1 MSNRPDRPSDPAPR
15 PTPAEYRDVVRAHL
29 APLFERAA
37 QATRLPLVACPDAVL
52 AEDLRAAVDLPLFV
66 NSQMDGYAM
75 RSADVAGAS
84 AQAPA
89 RLRVVGAVHAGEG
102 PGPGVDDDE
111 ACKIMTGAPVPEG
124 ADCVVPV
131 EDTELEAGGGTEG
144 LRGGAVGLDGG
155 SVGLHGGATVLV
167 RAPRAAGDFVRRPG
181 DDVRAGDVVIPAG
194 VRLQARHLAAAASL
208 GESGLVVRPK
218 PQVAVIA
225 TGSELVAPGQPLG
238 PGQIW
243 ESNSLT
249 LAAALRASGCEVTA
263 TLTCG
268 DDREDFAA
276 ALDAAVK
283 DADLVVTVGAVSM
296 GDAEVVRQVLEPRE
310 GSRFAPIAMQPGGPQ
325 GMSSWR
331 ETPVVCLPGNPV
343 SALVSFEVLLRPVI
357 LEVVGWQ
364 PVRPLRAVLS
374 RDVTSPAGKVQYLRA
389 ELGYP
394 DADSADSVTG
404 SVTGSDSDSD
414 SSANALPSPSSSAS
428 ALPSASSGASSSAS
442 ALPAATPVS
451 GPGSHLVA
459 SMARAD
465 ALIEIPADI
474 TELAAGT
481 EVDALPL

>member
-1 MSNRPDRPSDPAPR
+1 MASSPNAPDR
-15 PTPAEYRDVVRAHL
+15 PTPAAYRDVVRARL

-52 AEDLRAAVDLPLFV
+52 AEDLQAAVDLPLFV
-66 NSQMDGYAM
+66 NSQMDGYAV

-89 RLRVVGAVHAGEG
+89 RLRVVGAVHAGDG
-102 PGPGVDDDE
+102 PGSGVDDDE
-111 ACKIMTGAPVPEG
+111 ACKIMTGAPLPEG

-131 EDTELEAGGGTEG
+131 EDTELEAGGGSAG
-144 LRGGAVGLDGG
+144 LR
-155 SVGLHGGATVLV
+155 GGATVLV

-268 DDREDFAA
+268 DDREDFAD
-276 ALDAAVK
+276 ALDTAVK
-283 DADLVVTVGAVSM
+283 GADLVVTVGAVSM

-331 ETPVVCLPGNPV
+331 ETPVLCLPGNPV
-343 SALVSFEVLLRPVI
+343 SALVSFVVLLRPVI

-364 PVRPLRAVLS
+364 PVRPVRAVLS

-394 DADSADSVTG
+394 DADPADSG
-404 SVTGSDSDSD
+404 AG
-414 SSANALPSPSSSAS
+414 ALPVAS
-428 ALPSASSGASSSAS
+428 
-442 ALPAATPVS
+442 PVS

-465 ALIEIPADI
+465 VLIEIPADS